1 MKVERS
7 RFPVK
12 RLSDGRALLNLGSSA
27 RVAPG
32 WNNVDFSWLIRLG
45 RHPRLC
51 AVLHRLGWLSEDRYL
66 RILKLDRDTV
76 LWDLSR
82 GIPFA
87 KETFDAVYHCHL
99 LEHLDR
105 EVAPAFLQECHRVL
119 KPGGILRVVVPDLE
133 KLARG
138 YLGVVDR
145 LPDQATLAQHRSA
158 VEKLFEQ
165 MVVRIPK
172 IRKEQKLF
180 VQFLE
185 HIFIGSTAR
194 SGTMH
199 RWMYDQFSLG
209 QLVREAGFY
218 DTQVLNATTSQI
230 AGWHE
235 FHLDTELDGAPYK
248 AGSLY
253 LEGRKT

>member
-12 RLSDGRALLNLGSSA
+12 RLPDGRALLNLGTSA

-51 AVLHRLGWLSEDRYL
+51 AVLHKLGWLSDDRYL

-76 LWDLSR
+76 FWDLSR

-87 KETFDAVYHCHL
+87 EKTFDGVYHSHL
-99 LEHLDR
+99 LEHLDQ
-105 EVAPAFLQECHRVL
+105 EVAPSFLQECHRVL

-145 LPDQATLAQHRSA
+145 MPDQATLVQHTFA
-158 VEKLFEQ
+158 VEELFEQ

-172 IRKEQKLF
+172 VRKEQKWL

-185 HIFIGSTAR
+185 HIFMGDTAR
-194 SGTMH
+194 AGTLH
-199 RWMYDQFSLG
+199 RWMYDRFSLAELLR
-209 QLVREAGFY
+209 QADFR
-218 DTQVLNATTSQI
+218 DIQVLNAFTSQI
-230 AGWHE
+230 GGWSE
-235 FHLDTELDGAPYK
+235 FHLDTEPDDSPYK
-248 AGSLY
+248 ANSLY
-253 LEGRKT
+253 IEGRRL